1 MTLRAALRVGLVLL
15 AAVTISACAGAGAGA
30 GVGVGVAGAGAAGA
44 GAGAGAGAAGAD
56 AGVAGASSASG
67 AGSSAAGAA
76 ARTAGA
82 AARTAGAAVRTAGA
96 AVRKPDVLVLTQTLG
111 YHHASIP
118 WAVAALKRIAA
129 RDGRY
134 RLTFLP
140 GASALAAA
148 LPGASAVVFLL
159 TSGELPLDATGK
171 RALLTFVRRGGG
183 LVGFHSA
190 TDTFHHWPGFISLIG
205 AEFSHHPLPS
215 LQRLIVEDRRTPATS
230 ALPPSIALKEEFY
243 VFRHDPRAGAHVL
256 VRLDTGPHGP
266 DRPLVWCRHSGR
278 GLVFYDAL
286 GHFPQT
292 WQDSRQIALA
302 SGGLAWAARVE
313 AGRC

>member
-1 MTLRAALRVGLVLL
+1 MALRAALRVGLVLL
-15 AAVTISACAGAGAGA
+15 AAVAISACAGA
-30 GVGVGVAGAGAAGA
+30 GVGVGVAGS
-44 GAGAGAGAAGAD
+44 
-56 AGVAGASSASG
+56 SSASG
-67 AGSSAAGAA
+67 AGSAAANAA
-76 ARTAGA
+76 ARTANDASTTASDA
-82 AARTAGAAVRTAGA
+82 AG
-96 AVRKPDVLVLTQTLG
+96 KPDVLVLTETLG

-243 VFRHDPRAGAHVL
+243 VFRHDPRAGAHIL
-256 VRLDTGPHGP
+256 VRLDTGLHGP
-266 DRPLVWCRHSGR
+266 DRPLVWCKHSGKGR
-278 GLVFYDAL
+278 VFYDVL

-292 WQDSRQIALA
+292 WHDSRQIALA
-302 SGGLAWAARVE
+302 SGGLAWAARVR
-313 AGRC
+313 AGRS

>member
-15 AAVTISACAGAGAGA
+15 AAVTISACADA
-30 GVGVGVAGAGAAGA
+30 GVGAAGA
-44 GAGAGAGAAGAD
+44 GAGA
-56 AGVAGASSASG
+56 AGASSASG
-67 AGSSAAGAA
+67 AGSSAAS
-76 ARTAGA
+76 
-82 AARTAGAAVRTAGA
+82 AAVRTAGA
-96 AVRKPDVLVLTQTLG
+96 AARKPDVLVLTQTLG

-171 RALLTFVRRGGG
+171 RALLTFVLRGGG